1 MAGQEDVTRAV
12 LATVQEFLGGPT
24 PDGDG
29 WRFDFGE
36 HLNSNWGAVYGGAL
50 GAGVLAVARAA
61 APDRSPRSLH
71 LQIVRSVPNGL
82 AHATAT
88 IRHAG
93 RTVAAVEVEVLDA
106 RGKLA
111 VLALATMVTPEA
123 LAAELH
129 DTRAD
134 PFDRQVRPLALAVE
148 FQAPVQRS
156 LQMVTE
162 EDGQLVGSFAA
173 NGRRGYEDARP
184 PVGHITVPWADLEP
198 TGPEAACLGADAMIV
213 APLMYTSVPNERIG
227 PNPDLTLRFT
237 TAPATREVLT
247 SGTALSLQ
255 QGSATI
261 ALEVQAGDHQLAHG
275 LATSLLLTPSE

>member
-1 MAGQEDVTRAV
+1 MGPGQEDVTRAV
-12 LATVQEFLGGPT
+12 VAAVQEFLGGPT

-50 GAGVLAVARAA
+50 GAGTLAVARAA
-61 APDRSPRSLH
+61 VPDRSPRSLH
-71 LQIVRSVPNGL
+71 LQIVRSVPNGI

-93 RTVAAVEVEVLDA
+93 RTVAAVEVEMLDA

-123 LAAELH
+123 LAAEVH
-129 DTRAD
+129 DTAADRFRRRPRA
-134 PFDRQVRPLALAVE
+134 LALDGG
-148 FQAPVQRS
+148 FLAPVQRS
-156 LQMVTE
+156 LQMLTE
-162 EDGQLVGSFAA
+162 ENGEFVGSFAE
-173 NGRRGYEDARP
+173 NGRRSFDGALP
-184 PVGHITVPWADLEP
+184 PIGRITIPWDDLEP

-213 APLMYTSVPNERIG
+213 APLMYTTVPNELIG

-237 TAPATREVLT
+237 TAPAAREVLT
-247 SGTALSLQ
+247 AGTALSLQ
-255 QGSATI
+255 HGSATI
-261 ALEVQAGDHQLAHG
+261 ALEVQAGDQQLAHG
-275 LATSLLLTPSE
+275 LATSLLLAPS